1 MAIEF
6 PVKHILPLAV
16 AKQIAAAAEV
26 KAAEQEWSVVIV
38 IVDDAGQLLL
48 LQRLDGTMLASI
60 DIAVKKAVSALT
72 FKRPTKVFEDQLIG
86 GRQAILALPGAIPIN
101 GGLPLYYQGKVVG
114 AIGVSGVKA
123 DEDAQVAAAGAE
135 WLTTLDSSK
144 Q

>member
-1 MAIEF
+1 MLNSL
-6 PVKHILPLAV
+6 PVKPVLNLAA
-16 AKQIAAAAEV
+16 AKQIVAAAE
-26 KAAEQEWSVVIV
+26 ARAIAQGWPVVIV

-72 FKRPTKVFEDQLIG
+72 FKRPTKVFEDSLIG
-86 GRQAILALPGAIPIN
+86 GRQAILGLPGAIPVN
-101 GGLPLYYQGKVVG
+101 GGLPLYYQGAIVG

-135 WLTTLDSSK
+135 WLATLDASNK
-144 Q
+144 